1 MTITV
6 WTALVAASALGF
18 LASPATTP
26 RVVGAP
32 TVRTMAGGK
41 PDTLVADPRAT
52 TIRWRGTGLGGR
64 GVREG
69 TVGLANG
76 MLVIRHEQL
85 TSGSFT
91 IDMRSLD
98 RSLRGAGWLDVARHP
113 TATFRST
120 GAARVGTSTWRVSGD
135 LTMRGITKPITFDT
149 DVRWE
154 EVGHMIAVSAI
165 TLDRR
170 QWAIGS
176 GAPIFADA
184 VVDHDIQLSVSLT
197 ARRTPAAVATR

>member
-1 MTITV
+1 MTTTF

-18 LASPATTP
+18 LASPVAT
-26 RVVGAP
+26 RGVVGAP
-32 TVRTMAGGK
+32 TVHATSGGK

-69 TVGLANG
+69 TVGLASG

-98 RSLRGAGWLDVARHP
+98 RSLRGADWLDVSRHP

-120 GAARVGTSTWRVSGD
+120 GAARVGTARWRVSGD
-135 LTMRGITKPITFDT
+135 LTMRGITKAITFDT
-149 DVRWE
+149 NVRWE
-154 EVGHMIAVSAI
+154 EVGHMIAVSTI

-170 QWAIGS
+170 QWEIGS
-176 GAPIFADA
+176 GAPAIADA
-184 VVDHDIQLSVSLT
+184 AVDHDIQLSVSLD
-197 ARRTPAAVATR
+197 ARRTQAAVATR